1 MSLSKLLYG
10 PNIRITALTN
20 DDRPTMIRWSHDSEF
35 ARLLD
40 SNPAY
45 PKTES
50 MSAQWLEESQKAS
63 DAFTFAIRLPD
74 DDGLLGFVEISG
86 IEWTH

>member
-10 PNIRITALTN
+10 PNIRLAALTS

-50 MSAQWLEESQKAS
+50 MLDQWFEESQKAS
-63 DAFTFAIRLPD
+63 DAFTLAIHLLD
-74 DDGLLGFVEISG
+74 GDGLLGFVETSG
-86 IEWTH
+86 IEWTN

>member
-1 MSLSKLLYG
+1 
-10 PNIRITALTN
+10 
-20 DDRPTMIRWSHDSEF
+20 MIRWSHDSEF

-45 PKTES
+45 PKNREYVGPVAGGES
-50 MSAQWLEESQKAS
+50 ESI

>member
-1 MSLSKLLYG
+1 ML
-10 PNIRITALTN
+10 
-20 DDRPTMIRWSHDSEF
+20 
-35 ARLLD
+35 
-40 SNPAY
+40 
-45 PKTES
+45 
-50 MSAQWLEESQKAS
+50 AQWLEESQKAS